1 VARLEGWPF
10 VISWL
15 LLVIQTAAPWP
26 AKLDLLAQSEQQRFR
41 ERVEVPRILIDVRVM
56 DASGRAMPNL
66 SASDFA
72 VTIDGTTAK
81 IDTVEWV
88 PADAATIQN
97 ESTFQHQSRPG
108 PTATNDRWIVFLY
121 QKHPDFSDVEG
132 FMALHRQID
141 NLTKVVGQHD
151 HVAVL
156 SFDTSLH
163 YWLDFTSDTQRV
175 RQVMNHDLIV
185 AAPPAVGVEVF
196 PALTARLS
204 PETAAKT
211 YSIEQSLQLLGA
223 SLEPLPGPKTIVV
236 FGYGMGTWLRKFGIV
251 HMDQH
256 FGEMLSSLEQARVS
270 VFCVDITKAE
280 YHPREEGLRVV
291 ADETGGLYI
300 QSYSAPVFDRL
311 EGALAGYYVMFVVP
325 PDAAAGERRID
336 VKVKRRRATVIA
348 KHTYIAQ

>member
-1 VARLEGWPF
+1 
-10 VISWL
+10 
-15 LLVIQTAAPWP
+15 
-26 AKLDLLAQSEQQRFR
+26 
-41 ERVEVPRILIDVRVM
+41 M
-56 DASGRAMPNL
+56 DGSGRAIPNL

-72 VTIDGTTAK
+72 VTIEGTTAK

-88 PADAATIQN
+88 PADAATVQN
-97 ESTFQHQSRPG
+97 ESTFQRQSSPA

-121 QKHPDFSDVEG
+121 QKHPDLSDVEG
-132 FMALHRQID
+132 FMRLSREMD

-163 YWLDFTSDTQRV
+163 YWLDFTNDTQRV
-175 RQVMNHDLIV
+175 RQVMTHDLLV
-185 AAPPAVGVEVF
+185 AAPPAVGVDVF

-211 YSIEQSLQLLGA
+211 YSIEQSLRLLGT
-223 SLEPLPGPKTIVV
+223 SLEALPGPKTIVV
-236 FGYGMGTWLRKFGIV
+236 FGYGMGTWLRRFGIV
-251 HMDQH
+251 LMDRD
-256 FGEMLSSLEQARVS
+256 FVEMLTSLERARVS

-291 ADETGGLYI
+291 ADETGGFYI

-311 EGALAGYYVMFVVP
+311 EGALAGYYVLFVVP
-325 PDAAAGERRID
+325 PDASTGERRID
-336 VKVKRRRATVIA
+336 VKVKRRRVTVIA
-348 KHTYIAQ
+348 KHTYLAQ